1 MLFIVLPQVTWAVFS
16 CLVFTRTQ
24 HNYTM
29 LIASTQAPLV
39 PLSGSTVLLVYPL
52 TYVLFNFPPFCH
64 TFSAVDTTA
73 HVPLSFV
80 RALETSLYYQ
90 KLNNI
95 RLHHPLLK
103 ITFKSYISVLT
114 SRLCSTQ
121 TLSSSERGM

>member
-1 MLFIVLPQVTWAVFS
+1 
-16 CLVFTRTQ
+16 
-24 HNYTM
+24 M

-90 KLNNI
+90 KLNI
-95 RLHHPLLK
+95 QHT
-103 ITFKSYISVLT
+103 ITSSLAQNYIQKLYIS
-114 SRLCSTQ
+114 SRLCSTH

>member
-90 KLNNI
+90 KLNI
-95 RLHHPLLK
+95 QHT
-103 ITFKSYISVLT
+103 ITSSLAQKYIQKLYISL
-114 SRLCSTQ
+114 RLCSTH

>member
-90 KLNNI
+90 KLNI
-95 RLHHPLLK
+95 QHT
-103 ITFKSYISVLT
+103 ITSSLAQNYIQKLYIS
-114 SRLCSTQ
+114 SRLCSTH

>member
-90 KLNNI
+90 KLNI
-95 RLHHPLLK
+95 QHT
-103 ITFKSYISVLT
+103 ITSSLAQNYIQKLYISL
-114 SRLCSTQ
+114 RLCSTH

>member
-90 KLNNI
+90 KLNI
-95 RLHHPLLK
+95 QHT
-103 ITFKSYISVLT
+103 ITSSLAQKYIQKLYIS
-114 SRLCSTQ
+114 SRLCSTH